1 MKLLSF
7 LSFIT
12 ILFFQN
18 VQAQFDDQFYFPSK
32 KIIAI
37 ENLKYESI
45 TLLVEKDTLQTI
57 FIKPNKKVK
66 ATILY
71 FHGNSGNYSENIE
84 LVKHLVEDG
93 FQVFMAEYR
102 GYGKSSGKPTHLNI
116 ASDAQVIFDYLTN
129 RKEVKKTKII
139 IYGSS
144 IGCQVATNLT
154 LKNQTKIKALILD
167 SGFASFTDIALA
179 SRPIEQHSTI
189 KYYVTSPYAAKDDI
203 SKIENVNKLIIQ
215 SPKDEV
221 APFEQGKLLFNNA
234 KEPKA
239 FYEYQGNHI
248 EAMKIDSAKLLV
260 EINKLL

>member
-18 VQAQFDDQFYFPSK
+18 TQAQFDDQFYFPSK

-37 ENLKYESI
+37 DNLKYENI
-45 TLLVEKDTLQTI
+45 TLLVEKDTLITI
-57 FIKPNKKVK
+57 LIKPNKKVK

-84 LVKHLVEDG
+84 LIKPLVEDG
-93 FQVFMAEYR
+93 YQVFMAEYR
-102 GYGKSSGKPTHLNI
+102 GYGNSTGKPTHLNI
-116 ASDAQVIFDYLTN
+116 ARDSQVIFDFLIN
-129 RKEVKKTKII
+129 IKEVKNTKII

-154 LKNQTKIKALILD
+154 MKNQTKIKALILD

-179 SRPIEQHSTI
+179 SRPVEQHSTI

-203 SKIENVNKLIIQ
+203 CKIENVNKLIIQ
-215 SPKDEV
+215 SQKDEV
-221 APFEQGKLLFNNA
+221 APFEQGKLLFDNA
-234 KEPKA
+234 KEPKT

-248 EAMKIDSAKLLV
+248 EAMKIDSAKLLI